1 MEAKIDLS
9 LTPGDLN
16 VILMAL
22 GQLPYVQ
29 VHELIARIQAEAGP
43 QLVAASQAEKE
54 RSRNEEP
61 PSR

>member
-29 VHELIARIQAEAGP
+29 VHELIGRIQAEAGP
-43 QLVAASQAEKE
+43 QLLAASEAEKE
-54 RSRNEEP
+54 RPRGEEP